1 MEVSHNT
8 MFGSWLRFL
17 CPTCLTEKDRASLS
31 IKGGSEKDKF
41 GSWLKFLCPTCPIEE
56 HRISFSTKG
65 VSEKDKLGTWLKFL
79 CPTCRTED
87 PLTREGRF
95 LINAFMSSGS
105 CM

>member
-41 GSWLKFLCPTCPIEE
+41 GSWLKFLCPTC
-56 HRISFSTKG
+56 
-65 VSEKDKLGTWLKFL
+65 
-79 CPTCRTED
+79 RTED